1 MSKSSSV
8 TFLWTG
14 QLARRGVST
23 DGNNSTGS
31 TAEVVGLAVVMRVMV
46 GRCYYP
52 WTESYG
58 DVRRG
63 REASMVRDLASLLP
77 AWCALA
83 TGKGHACIAS
93 GERGRR
99 QLYLEGSTW
108 VGLLLRLHVQKFKK
122 GKGPLCKCLY

>member
-1 MSKSSSV
+1 MSKSGSV

-23 DGNNSTGS
+23 DGNNSTG
-31 TAEVVGLAVVMRVMV
+31 TAAEVVGLAVVMRVMA
-46 GRCYYP
+46 GRCCYP

-63 REASMVRDLASLLP
+63 REASMGRDLASLLP

-83 TGKGHACIAS
+83 TGKDHACVAS
-93 GERGRR
+93 GEE
-99 QLYLEGSTW
+99 EGSFTCAGREAR
-108 VGLLLRLHVQKFKK
+108 GLV
-122 GKGPLCKCLY
+122 CL

>member
-1 MSKSSSV
+1 MSKSGSV

-23 DGNNSTGS
+23 DGNNSTG
-31 TAEVVGLAVVMRVMV
+31 TAAEVVGLAVVMRVMV

-63 REASMVRDLASLLP
+63 RQASIRRDLASLLP
-77 AWCALA
+77 AWRALA
-83 TGKGHACIAS
+83 TGKGYACIAS
-93 GERGRR
+93 GERKK
-99 QLYLEGSTW
+99 TA
-108 VGLLLRLHVQKFKK
+108 LLVQGGKHVSWFAFEATRAEI
-122 GKGPLCKCLY
+122 